1 MMARF
6 EATMLKMSLLGFD
19 QSALTNCSDVI
30 PVPTGTVQDP
40 FVPAGLT
47 LDDLQPACSSSAF
60 PTVTTVAGAF
70 RCRRLR
76 ISPLRVRANADW
88 IMTVFNV

>member
-1 MMARF
+1 MT
-6 EATMLKMSLLGFD
+6 TMLD
-19 QSALTNCSDVI
+19 CSDVI

-70 RCRRLR
+70 VAVVLR
-76 ISPLRVRANADW
+76 ISSLGSTLML
-88 IMTVFNV
+88 IGL

>member
-6 EATMLKMSLLGFD
+6 EAMMLKMSLLSFD
-19 QSALTNCSDVI
+19 QGTLTNCSDVI
-30 PVPTGTVQDP
+30 PVPTGMVQDP

-70 RCRRLR
+70 ADLPA
-76 ISPLRVRANADW
+76 SPR
-88 IMTVFNV
+88 

>member
-19 QSALTNCSDVI
+19 QTALTDCSDVI

-40 FVPAGLT
+40 FIPAGLT

-70 RCRRLR
+70 IAVVLR
-76 ISPLRVRANADW
+76 ISSLGSMLML
-88 IMTVFNV
+88 IGL

>member
-19 QSALTNCSDVI
+19 QSALTDCSDVI

-47 LDDLQPACSSSAF
+47 LDDLQPACSSSTF

-70 RCRRLR
+70 AALSAP
-76 ISPLRVRANADW
+76 SPR
-88 IMTVFNV
+88 

>member
-1 MMARF
+1 MIQKF
-6 EATMLKMSLLGFD
+6 EQTVLKMSLLGFD
-19 QSALTNCSDVI
+19 KSKLTDCSDII
-30 PVPTGTVQDP
+30 PVPSGTVQDP

-70 RCRRLR
+70 R
-76 ISPLRVRANADW
+76 
-88 IMTVFNV
+88 